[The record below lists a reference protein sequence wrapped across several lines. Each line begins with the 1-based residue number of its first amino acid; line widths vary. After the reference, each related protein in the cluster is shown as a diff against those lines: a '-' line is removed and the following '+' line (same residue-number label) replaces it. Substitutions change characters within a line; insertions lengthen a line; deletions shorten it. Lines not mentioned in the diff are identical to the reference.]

1 MEPEVPRGEEEG
13 ALQYSVKALLCAF
26 TTSWSYRWQKRH
38 QQEPQLG
45 RGAGPVLSACH
56 SRWPVAGR
64 LSSPLQAEF
73 GSPSAA
79 SLGVRPK
86 GVVSGGGGLPGPSP
100 AAAWLEW

>member
-56 SRWPVAGR
+56 SPRAGGRTPEQPTAGR
-64 LSSPLQAEF
+64 VRVPIGCFSRSQA
-73 GSPSAA
+73 
-79 SLGVRPK
+79 
-86 GVVSGGGGLPGPSP
+86 
-100 AAAWLEW
+100 